1 MFRIFKKLFA
11 KKQLQTAENIRKASG
26 TQQLPAQPQVKE
38 PEYTA
43 ALKLCVMGDGSRVNY
58 EPGGLYS
65 AKCLWWVSEETD
77 SEGQPV
83 YIRESKEKT
92 VKLPAA
98 LPFSAAG
105 KLYLNIGQ
113 LYSGEEADGLTT
125 DIHGRQVFYY
135 RERFPCFD
143 SYDYLH
149 EHRYYRWFLLKENG
163 RLTRVYTADE
173 SGWLHVTEDVE
184 NLERKLTEE
193 LKKVGWVE

>member
-1 MFRIFKKLFA
+1 MMRRFRFLDTVCPPSASCLFRTY
-11 KKQLQTAENIRKASG
+11 LHRHPDRKHSS
-26 TQQLPAQPQVKE
+26 P
-38 PEYTA
+38 
-43 ALKLCVMGDGSRVNY
+43 
-58 EPGGLYS
+58 
-65 AKCLWWVSEETD
+65 D
-77 SEGQPV
+77 SVAPHFD
-83 YIRESKEKT
+83 
-92 VKLPAA
+92 LPAA